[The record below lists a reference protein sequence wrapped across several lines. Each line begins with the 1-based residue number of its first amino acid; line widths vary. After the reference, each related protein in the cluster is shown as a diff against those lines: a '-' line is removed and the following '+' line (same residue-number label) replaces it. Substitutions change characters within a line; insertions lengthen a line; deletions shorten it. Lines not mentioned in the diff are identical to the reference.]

1 MANLDNIVTNPGL
14 RHIRDQIFGYVSQ
27 ETLEICRD
35 VSEDFNSWLERFCAI
50 EFLLTFG
57 DKMIRVYNG
66 RSSWRPRPRKP
77 YALVKTIIP
86 GWKKGVK
93 KFAQMVCLDD
103 LLEVKEFISL
113 YDNKHWLCES
123 PVHFAAR
130 LNKPRAMQLFLYTDF
145 NFNSARNYSPFYFE
159 PPFAV
164 ACSLGSVE
172 VVKMMINSSKK
183 SGIDLYASDS
193 DGTALD
199 KVNFEIKFGDAKKR
213 KVFEELKTL
222 LEEEYSKT
230 GHS

>member
-1 MANLDNIVTNPGL
+1 MATIVNIVTNPGL
-14 RHIRDQIFGYVSQ
+14 RHIRNQIFGYVSQ

-57 DKMIRVYNG
+57 DKKIKVY
-66 RSSWRPRPRKP
+66 SSRRK
-77 YALVKTIIP
+77 YALALVKTIFP
-86 GWKKGVK
+86 GWKKAVK
-93 KFAQMVCLDD
+93 KFAQMVCLED
-103 LLEVKEFISL
+103 LFEVKVFLSL
-113 YDNKHWLCES
+113 YHSYDNEDWLYSCT

-145 NFNSARNYSPFYFE
+145 NFNYGNLSDFYFE

-183 SGIDLYASDS
+183 SGIDLYARDKH
-193 DGTALD
+193 GTALD
-199 KVNFEIKFGDAKKR
+199 KVNFEIKFGDPKKR
-213 KVFEELKTL
+213 KVYEELKTL